1 MFNFLKGIGNQHV
14 EATRLLGFIAA
25 VVGMV
30 YAGVHL
36 VVNHT
41 FSIIDFGIG
50 MGTLIAGVAGGSGL
64 KEVLVANAKAT
75 NAATESQTEITNDS
89 K

>member
-1 MFNFLKGIGNQHV
+1 MFNFLKGIGNQHI

-25 VVGMV
+25 VVGMG
-30 YAGVHL
+30 YSGVHL
-36 VVNHT
+36 VVNHQ
-41 FSIIDFGIG
+41 FSIVDFGIG

-75 NAATESQTEITNDS
+75 NAQTQTENPSDS
-89 K
+89 Q